1 LYPHAKCRLQ
11 EDARTSRRGIP
22 QQTGFTL
29 IELLVVIAIIA
40 ILAAILFPVFAQARE
55 KARQTSCT
63 SNLKQIGLGA
73 AMYAQD
79 YDEVVLPVSTS
90 TPGKTYYWWA
100 SWNGTVRNDTEGLVY
115 PYMKNSQIQACPS
128 FNNKLRAALGLT
140 GYGYNYNYLSPFT
153 PPLYQA
159 TPVSLAAIQTP
170 TETVQLADSA
180 RINNFQYSTPTLE
193 GNSLMDP
200 PSADYP
206 GFHARH
212 SETGNV
218 LWMDGHVK
226 SAKPVYRSGSFGFGY
241 VGSDF
246 QRQHLGDLDR
256 DGNLKTDE
264 LFDLE

>member
-1 LYPHAKCRLQ
+1 MLPPLRNRAPK
-11 EDARTSRRGIP
+11 S
-22 QQTGFTL
+22 GFTL

-90 TPGKTYYWWA
+90 TTGKTYYWWA
-100 SWNGTVRNDTEGLVY
+100 SWNGTARNDTEGLVY

-140 GYGYNYNYLSPFT
+140 GYGYNYNYLSPFV

-159 TPVSLAAIQTP
+159 APVSLAAIQTP
-170 TETVQLADSA
+170 TETVQMADSA
-180 RINNFQYSTPTLE
+180 
-193 GNSLMDP
+193 
-200 PSADYP
+200 
-206 GFHARH
+206 
-212 SETGNV
+212 
-218 LWMDGHVK
+218 
-226 SAKPVYRSGSFGFGY
+226 
-241 VGSDF
+241 
-246 QRQHLGDLDR
+246 
-256 DGNLKTDE
+256 
-264 LFDLE
+264 